1 MKEKKSVYLFACP
14 PSLDKS
20 IVQSDLANKY
30 EIVGSSHNIENFY
43 NLTPSSIDYLIIFAN
58 RKKINNLDKHHINF
72 LYHVFNHIVV
82 VGKMHMYILYKYIFI
97 PESLVQNKLHTV
109 LKMMENG
116 IDKPVIYSYK
126 NFCQKADKI
135 LDNLGFNPKHKG
147 YKYILSCAYNIATV
161 SPKCNLKLLYDLTA
175 RQNNTTISAVER
187 CIRCAIRCAK
197 TTTVENEQ
205 LDISKYSNKKF
216 IALLNE
222 QVVKYLM

>member
-20 IVQSDLANKY
+20 IVQSDLANRY
-30 EIVGSSHNIENFY
+30 EIVGSGHNIENFY

-97 PESLVQNKLHTV
+97 PESLAQNKLHIV
-109 LKMMENG
+109 LKMIENG
-116 IDKPVIYSYK
+116 INKPVIYSYK
-126 NFCQKADKI
+126 NFCQKANKI

-147 YKYILSCAYNIATV
+147 YKYILSCAYNIATMN
-161 SPKCNLKLLYDLTA
+161 PKCNLKLLYNITA
-175 RQNNTTISAVER
+175 KQHDTTVSAVER
-187 CIRCAIRCAK
+187 CIRCAIRGTKTASLPDAK
-197 TTTVENEQ
+197 
-205 LDISKYSNKKF
+205 LDVSRYSNKKF
-216 IALLNE
+216 IMALNE